1 MQRVWWA
8 KSNLIFSQRTT
19 VFDEEF
25 KQTSVTRGNI
35 RHVVALM
42 ANNKHAD
49 SKFWNGCSE
58 IEYHRLP
65 ISEPTTVDVY
75 PDDIRRLK
83 KLVKRIIADFENG
96 AGVWSI
102 CYGGRNRSN
111 LFLALL
117 LIESGLTSKDAV
129 ALLKQTRKGSFQ
141 NKRFERY
148 LLENE

>member
-8 KSNLIFSQRTT
+8 RRNLVFSQRTT

-25 KQTSVTRGNI
+25 KANQVIHGNI

-42 ANNKHAD
+42 ASDKHAD
-49 SKFWNGCSE
+49 AEFWNSQTG
-58 IEYHRLP
+58 IQYHRLP

-75 PDDIRRLK
+75 PDDINKLK
-83 KLVKRIIADFENG
+83 ALVKQIITDYENG
-96 AGVWSI
+96 SGVWSI

-117 LIESGLTSKDAV
+117 LIESGFTAKSAV
-129 ALLKQTRKGSFQ
+129 ALLKHTRKGSFQ

-148 LLENE
+148 LLEH